1 MVSSS
6 IWPPFASSDFFGGEA
21 SREATRGHGTFVCV
35 ATLVAGLLECGVKKV
50 RSKNGDF
57 RYPRESHLP
66 VTHAV

>member
-35 ATLVAGLLECGVKKV
+35 ATLVAGLLECGVKKSAV
-50 RSKNGDF
+50 QQLWF
-57 RYPRESHLP
+57 QESQRDIFQ
-66 VTHAV
+66 